1 LHHTVLNAAANYL
14 YSGPDARL
22 LYAAGLAEKNIRWKS
37 LAMQSMMIGNEN
49 SPTFAVTD
57 SNMLT
62 NFKLTIEYDGSAYHG
77 WQRQASEP
85 TIQEQIETALT
96 TMTGRKVALRGS
108 GRTDAGVHAYGQVA
122 NFLCHTN
129 LTSENFQRGLNSLLP
144 EDIVITACKTVPEN
158 FNARFD
164 AVSKIYQYKILNR
177 KLPAAINRQ
186 YAWHVPYEMDRN
198 AMQLACRHI
207 IGTHD
212 FKAFEGSGSPR
223 AHTTRRV
230 MRANLAQEN
239 DGYLVFEIEGEGF
252 LRFMVRNIVG
262 TLVDVGRGRITP
274 HDFKQIMTSKDRS
287 LAGITA
293 PAHGLFLMQVKY

>member
-1 LHHTVLNAAANYL
+1 
-14 YSGPDARL
+14 
-22 LYAAGLAEKNIRWKS
+22 
-37 LAMQSMMIGNEN
+37 
-49 SPTFAVTD
+49 
-57 SNMLT
+57 MLK

-85 TIQEQIETALT
+85 TIQAQIEKAIA
-96 TMTGRKVALRGS
+96 TMTGRKVALAGS

-122 NFLCHTN
+122 NFLCDTN
-129 LTSENFQRGLNSLLP
+129 LTPENFQRGLNSLLP
-144 EDIVITACKTVPEN
+144 EDIVITACTAVPES

-164 AVSKIYQYKILNR
+164 AQSKIYRYRILNR
-177 KLPAAINRQ
+177 KLPAAIDRQ
-186 YAWHVPYEMDRN
+186 YAWHVPYKLDLN
-198 AMQLACRHI
+198 AMHIAYGHI

-230 MRANLAQEN
+230 MHAHLTEKD

-262 TLVDVGRGRITP
+262 TLIDVGRGRITP
-274 HDFKQIMTSKDRS
+274 DDLKQILISKDRN

-293 PAHGLFLMQVKY
+293 PAHGLFLVQVKY